1 VIENQ
6 LFVKSPP
13 SPDHQEASGDLFTDI
28 NVFVRKNKLG
38 KVFFAPLDL
47 YLDEGISKN
56 YTSTVRLSLSK
67 SFHVTR
73 KPTSRF
79 RQAQPDRVFR
89 GAHEHS
95 NVVQPD
101 ILFIAKTNP
110 LVIDKK
116 GLKGVPDLIIEILSP
131 GNKKY
136 DSVKKKNVYE
146 KFGVKEYWIVDLET
160 KMATGFLLKGSTYVS
175 QKELH
180 NEIRSSILGEKFSF

>member
-1 VIENQ
+1 MQKEISNPPRTAFAVFQMLPEGTLAEVIENQ

-13 SPDHQEASGDLFTDI
+13 APDHQEVCGNIFMEISL
-28 NVFVRKNKLG
+28 FVRKNKLG

-47 YLDEGISKN
+47 YLD
-56 YTSTVRLSLSK
+56 
-67 SFHVTR
+67 
-73 KPTSRF
+73 
-79 RQAQPDRVFR
+79 
-89 GAHEHS
+89 EHS

-136 DSVKKKNVYE
+136 DSVKKKNLYE